1 MESCLCVVNC
11 ELCLE
16 FHTDKHI
23 FFLLFAYFLYC
34 AHIHILISKLEIIT
48 VGVPYQYK
56 RNVNIE
62 ELDDEG

>member
-23 FFLLFAYFLYC
+23 FFLLFTHFLCSNIY
-34 AHIHILISKLEIIT
+34 ILICMLEIIT
-48 VGVPYQYK
+48 VAVPCQYK